1 MLCPWNRGTVEGH
14 HGQAVEPTKSA
25 RQDGAA
31 RRGRLRSRAWFV
43 ERLRLGSGMPAPSG
57 QIPPPWA
64 RWENEAP
71 AARAACGLSQAI
83 GLVGLT
89 VRLLLG
95 EPALGAPGIVLGF
108 LQDVRD
114 ERIAKFLLRELIL

>member
-1 MLCPWNRGTVEGH
+1 VACQQPPRASG
-14 HGQAVEPTKSA
+14 
-25 RQDGAA
+25 GANEV
-31 RRGRLRSRAWFV
+31 GPFWIRLPS
-43 ERLRLGSGMPAPSG
+43 RLGSGAGLVGGALAAGGRACQRPSG

-64 RWENEAP
+64 WWENEAP
-71 AARAACGLSQAI
+71 ATRAACGPSQAI

-108 LQDVRD
+108 LQNVRD

>member
-1 MLCPWNRGTVEGH
+1 
-14 HGQAVEPTKSA
+14 
-25 RQDGAA
+25 
-31 RRGRLRSRAWFV
+31 
-43 ERLRLGSGMPAPSG
+43 MPAPSG

-71 AARAACGLSQAI
+71 VARAACDPSQATR
-83 GLVGLT
+83 LVGLAW
-89 VRLLLG
+89 LFG
-95 EPALGAPGIVLGF
+95 EPTLGAPGIVLGF

>member
-1 MLCPWNRGTVEGH
+1 MPWHAERAPGASGGANEVGH
-14 HGQAVEPTKSA
+14 AIKTAERA
-25 RQDGAA
+25 
-31 RRGRLRSRAWFV
+31 RLRSRVGWWGACGWGV
-43 ERLRLGSGMPAPSG
+43 GMPAPAG

-64 RWENEAP
+64 WRENEAP
-71 AARAACGLSQAI
+71 AARAACGPSQAI

>member
-1 MLCPWNRGTVEGH
+1 M
-14 HGQAVEPTKSA
+14 
-25 RQDGAA
+25 
-31 RRGRLRSRAWFV
+31 GRLGCRVGWRGACGW
-43 ERLRLGSGMPAPSG
+43 GSGMPAPSG

-71 AARAACGLSQAI
+71 ATRAACGPSQAI